1 MARTI
6 IGLNDPKAVKK
17 YSAFLAVDVAKKS
30 YWSRKFMGKGEESS
44 MPIQQLVDLETDAG
58 EYISFDLSMQL
69 KMQPVEGDDVL
80 ENKEEDLKFYTDGIY
95 IDQMRGGVNA
105 GGRMTRKRTIHNLRK
120 TARRRSS
127 DWWQRAFDEL
137 IFMYGS
143 GMRGSNADYIYPTTY
158 TGFANNPF
166 ASPDSEHLQYAGN
179 KTLATIAT
187 TDKMQLPEIDK
198 AIAIS
203 TTMGGG
209 SGGGAAGTDGNTQTP
224 KIQPIM
230 INGERHFCLLM
241 HPYQVFDVR
250 TLAGNGQWLDI
261 QKAAAGAEGRKS
273 PIFKG
278 TLGMYNNVVLHE
290 HESVITMTDYGT
302 NDIAAARSL
311 FMGEQSMVLAFGT
324 AGTGLRFSWHEE
336 SRDNG
341 NQAIISTSSIF
352 GVKKVTFNGK
362 DFGMYVIDTAAAAPA
377 VTALS

>member
-1 MARTI
+1 M
-6 IGLNDPKAVKK
+6 
-17 YSAFLAVDVAKKS
+17 AVDVAKKS
-30 YWSRKFMGKGEESS
+30 YWSKKFMGKGEESS
-44 MPIQQLVDLETDAG
+44 MPIQQLTDLETDAG

-105 GGRMTRKRTIHNLRK
+105 GGRMTRKRTIHSLRK

-143 GMRGSNADYIYPTTY
+143 GARGTNLDFIYPTSY
-158 TGFANNPF
+158 AGFANNPLT
-166 ASPDSEHLQYAGN
+166 APDSEHIAFAGGAAD
-179 KTLATIAT
+179 KTAILDDGNFDMTLT
-187 TDKMQLPEIDK
+187 EIDK
-198 AIAIS
+198 AVAVAAM
-203 TTMGGG
+203 MGGG

-230 INGERHFCLLM
+230 INGERHFVCLM
-241 HPYQVFDVR
+241 NPWQVFDVR
-250 TLAGNGQWLDI
+250 TASAAGQWLDI

-290 HESVITMTDYGT
+290 HESLIRFDDYG
-302 NDIAAARSL
+302 AGAVEACRAL
-311 FMGEQSMVLAFGT
+311 FMGEQAMVLAFGT

-352 GVKKVTFNGK
+352 AVKKVTFNGK
-362 DFGMYVIDTAAAAPA
+362 DFGMYSIDTQASSPA
-377 VTALS
+377 

>member
-6 IGLNDPKAVKK
+6 VGLNDPKAVKK

-44 MPIQQLVDLETDAG
+44 MPIQQLTDLETDAG

-105 GGRMTRKRTIHNLRK
+105 GGRMTRKRTIHKLRVV
-120 TARRRSS
+120 ARRRSS

-137 IFMYGS
+137 IFMYASGS
-143 GMRGSNADYIYPTTY
+143 RGNNADFIYPTTY
-158 TGFANNPF
+158 TGFANNPLS
-166 ASPDSEHLQYAGN
+166 APDTEHIQLAGN
-179 KTLATIAT
+179 STLADIAT

-198 AIAIS
+198 ALAIA

-209 SGGGAAGTDGNTQTP
+209 SGGGTAGTDGNTQTP
-224 KIQPIM
+224 RLQPIM
-230 INGERHFCLLM
+230 INGERHFVLLM

-290 HESVITMTDYGT
+290 HENVIRFSSYGT
-302 NDIAAARSL
+302 NTIAAARAL

-341 NQAIISTSSIF
+341 NQAVISTSSIF

-362 DFGMYVIDTAAAAPA
+362 DFGMYVIDTAAAVPQ